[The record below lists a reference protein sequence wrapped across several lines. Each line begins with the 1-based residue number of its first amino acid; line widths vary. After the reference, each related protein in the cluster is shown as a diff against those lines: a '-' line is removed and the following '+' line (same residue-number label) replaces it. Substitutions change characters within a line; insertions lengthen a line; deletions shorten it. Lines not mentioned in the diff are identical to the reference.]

1 MHTHAIG
8 IYDDSLHETELLEE
22 QLIEDFPRAIREKQ
36 FQVYYQPK
44 FDVRPETPIL
54 SSAEALVRWRHPT
67 LGQPDIITLFGSD
80 QQNADYRAKEKT
92 QGPLKQRAPGS
103 WS

>member
-1 MHTHAIG
+1 VHTHAIG

-44 FDVRPETPIL
+44 FDVRPETPIEGGNPHGKERMQ
-54 SSAEALVRWRHPT
+54 AEHEHGRR
-67 LGQPDIITLFGSD
+67 
-80 QQNADYRAKEKT
+80 NR
-92 QGPLKQRAPGS
+92 PG
-103 WS
+103 